1 MTENNEK
8 DTAPKPVKNEESQPI
23 PVQPPV
29 PETID
34 KNEAEKNIVTEKKSE
49 AEINS
54 EVIKKNEP
62 LAPLPPEETPS
73 VVHVTKDPAARSR
86 FKEYFDA
93 LLFAGLVALILKI
106 IFVEAYRIPTG
117 SMENTLLVG
126 DFLLV
131 NKFVYGATTPRS
143 IPFTE
148 IRVPFFRLP
157 ALKDPKRG
165 DVVVFDFPGNTNEL
179 RSREVINYIKR
190 LVGEPGDT
198 VQIINKTL
206 FVNSKEF
213 PNPPDSKFSENI
225 SSSTYTDIFPK
236 GMPWND
242 DNYGPVR
249 VPKKDDVIKITPD
262 NLNEWK
268 TFIQREGHSI
278 RLTADNKI
286 FIDETE
292 NSSYKVEK
300 NYYFMMG
307 DNRNNS
313 SDSRYWGY
321 MPEDNIIGEAMIIYW
336 SWNPEI
342 PFGEFGKLFD
352 SIRWDRI
359 AKVIH

>member
-1 MTENNEK
+1 LTEKDDK
-8 DTAPKPVKNEESQPI
+8 DTAPKPVNTTDNK
-23 PVQPPV
+23 PVTNQSPV
-29 PETID
+29 PADENNSKKD
-34 KNEAEKNIVTEKKSE
+34 VPADNPDAVKKSE
-49 AEINS
+49 
-54 EVIKKNEP
+54 
-62 LAPLPPEETPS
+62 PLPPLPAEEAPS
-73 VVHVTKDPAARSR
+73 VIHVTKDPAAERSK

-148 IRVPFFRLP
+148 IRVPFFRFP

-206 FVNSKEF
+206 YVNSKEF

-242 DNYGPVR
+242 DNYGPVV

-262 NLNEWK
+262 NLNQWK

-313 SDSRYWGY
+313 SDSRYWGF

-342 PFGEFGKLFD
+342 PFSEFGKLFD